1 MAKKEILINAQDIN
15 RVIVT
20 ATFEIDVQD
29 NLDQAMAAV
38 REILDGILT
47 KAEMDQDAIDIAIE
61 ATIRDKKEKK

>member
-1 MAKKEILINAQDIN
+1 MAKKEVLINAQDIN
-15 RVIVT
+15 RIIVT

-29 NLDQAMAAV
+29 NLDQAMASV

-61 ATIRDKKEKK
+61 ATIKEKK